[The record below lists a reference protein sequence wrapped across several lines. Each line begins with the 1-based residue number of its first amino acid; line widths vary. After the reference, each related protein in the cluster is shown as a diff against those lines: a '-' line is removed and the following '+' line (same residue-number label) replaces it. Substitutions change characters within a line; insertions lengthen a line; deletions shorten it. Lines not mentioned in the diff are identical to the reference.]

1 MVARA
6 YTFTI
11 ETTCISALVRPSS
24 ARRTDRDD
32 IPVAQRSRPPRQ
44 RKQNSGLGLLMG
56 CLFVGGGTV
65 LAVMVAPQL
74 LMGMAP
80 IEPFESRGF
89 RERPDAD
96 GRLLGHF
103 PYREASIEQLIVF
116 QPGVEL
122 HVDTA
127 EALNSMMNA
136 ASADGV
142 DLRLLSGYR
151 SQSLQE
157 SIFFEVASERNQTPE
172 ERAQVSA
179 PPGYSEH
186 STGYAIDLGDGESPE
201 TNLSTQ
207 FQDTQAF
214 RWLQDHAARY
224 HFVLSFPD
232 GNDQGVMY
240 EPWHWRYEG
249 SADALRLFESARR
262 FSRRRP

>member
-1 MVARA
+1 LVARA
-6 YTFTI
+6 YTLTI
-11 ETTCISALVRPSS
+11 ETTCISAVVRPSS
-24 ARRTDRDD
+24 ARRTERDD

-44 RKQNSGLGLLMG
+44 RKQNSGIGLLMG
-56 CLFVGGGTV
+56 CLFVGGGSV

-80 IEPFESRGF
+80 REPFEIHGF

-103 PYREASIEQLIVF
+103 PYREALIEELIVF

-127 EALNSMMNA
+127 AALNSMMNA
-136 ASADGV
+136 AIADGV

-157 SIFFEVASERNQTPE
+157 SIFFDVASERNQTPE

-186 STGYAIDLGDGESPE
+186 STGYAIDLGDGDALE

-207 FQDTQAF
+207 FQNTTAF

-232 GNDQGVMY
+232 GNEQGVMY

-249 SADALRLFESARR
+249 SADALRQFEAARR

>member
-1 MVARA
+1 
-6 YTFTI
+6 
-11 ETTCISALVRPSS
+11 
-24 ARRTDRDD
+24 
-32 IPVAQRSRPPRQ
+32 
-44 RKQNSGLGLLMG
+44 MG

-89 RERPDAD
+89 QERPDAD

-142 DLRLLSGYR
+142 DLRLAQWLPLSITAG
-151 SQSLQE
+151 
-157 SIFFEVASERNQTPE
+157 V
-172 ERAQVSA
+172 
-179 PPGYSEH
+179 
-186 STGYAIDLGDGESPE
+186 DL
-201 TNLSTQ
+201 L
-207 FQDTQAF
+207 
-214 RWLQDHAARY
+214 
-224 HFVLSFPD
+224 
-232 GNDQGVMY
+232 
-240 EPWHWRYEG
+240 
-249 SADALRLFESARR
+249 
-262 FSRRRP
+262 

>member
-6 YTFTI
+6 YTLTI
-11 ETTCISALVRPSS
+11 ETTCISAVVRPSS
-24 ARRTDRDD
+24 ARRTERDD

-44 RKQNSGLGLLMG
+44 RKPSSGLGLLMG
-56 CLFVGGGTV
+56 CLFVGGGSV

-80 IEPFESRGF
+80 SEPFEIRGF
-89 RERPDAD
+89 RERPDSD

-103 PYREASIEQLIVF
+103 PYREARIEELIVF

-127 EALNSMMNA
+127 AALNSMMNA
-136 ASADGV
+136 ALADGI

-151 SQSLQE
+151 SQALQE
-157 SIFFEVASERNQTPE
+157 SIFFDVASERNQTPE

-186 STGYAIDLGDGESPE
+186 STGYAIDLGDGEAQE

-207 FQDTQAF
+207 FQNTQAF

-249 SADALRLFESARR
+249 SADALRLFEAARR
-262 FSRRRP
+262 FSRPLP